1 MMLLPQEKGALVVE
15 EGFLVLSGEKSEGP
29 EGTLGTPCP
38 LLKAQSCCGSGLV
51 DAAPLSRASLLFLS
65 LISHPISLP
74 APPPNPDSKAAC
86 SPFAHTPV
94 TF

>member
-15 EGFLVLSGEKSEGP
+15 ERFLVLSGEKSEGP

-65 LISHPISLP
+65 LISHPVSLPAPLP
-74 APPPNPDSKAAC
+74 APPP
-86 SPFAHTPV
+86 TPQPRL
-94 TF
+94 